1 MLLRTV
7 DATTPSTRDRALHK
21 WYAIEGRM
29 EKYHCESFIERSGSV
44 DCDEGSQVGIELA
57 SHATCQLVR
66 VISSESLFVRYKGD
80 STNALPKYH
89 QVPLSAHLS
98 VI

>member
-1 MLLRTV
+1 MTLVQVDVLLRTV

-44 DCDEGSQVGIELA
+44 DCDEGSQVGIELGEVIIGFKHGLPTCA
-57 SHATCQLVR
+57 SDKLRELVR
-66 VISSESLFVRYKGD
+66 
-80 STNALPKYH
+80 
-89 QVPLSAHLS
+89 S
-98 VI
+98 V